1 MEIAHAHYRLG
12 LGSPANATVFLED
25 ALGRTVSEKPVVLLP
40 GEGNSIP
47 LDLSGLPAGVYCVR
61 IAMMGESTTAR
72 LIKE

>member
-1 MEIAHAHYRLG
+1 MESAQAHYLLRL
-12 LGSPANATVFLED
+12 STPANATLFLED
-25 ALGRTVSEKPVVLLP
+25 ALGRILSEKPVVLLP

-47 LDLSGLPAGVYCVR
+47 LDLGELPAGVYCVR